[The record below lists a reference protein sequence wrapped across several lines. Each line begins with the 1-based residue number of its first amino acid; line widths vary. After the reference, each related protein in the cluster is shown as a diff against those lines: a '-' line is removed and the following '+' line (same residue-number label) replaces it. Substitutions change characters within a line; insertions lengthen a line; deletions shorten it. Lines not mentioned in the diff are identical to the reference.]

1 MSANKRLFQVAKE
14 FNISTQELI
23 KFLTSEGFEVR
34 NYLSPLTDEE
44 YARVAE
50 KYGSKPAAADKDT
63 EFRRLLREKQAKEQE
78 EAERA
83 RRELE
88 ERLRVATEL
97 VAQKPALG
105 KRGAAEKKQPAAP
118 IVGETPVVEAP
129 AIEPVAEQKPAK
141 PRRPTIRVIEIPPKE
156 QEKAK
161 REVPEHR
168 PEPVEAE
175 EVEAAAPV
183 AVETEVAVE
192 KPKPEGEAKKK
203 EKKKKAK
210 DKKKKGEEALEE
222 ELLEIIK
229 PKKEKKKKKKKP
241 RPVFNDEEI
250 EASIRQTFAS
260 MEEAGRG
267 KRKRRREEEEEEE
280 QYEEAR
286 VIRVSSSMS
295 PAEMAKLMGVE
306 VKEVIRRC
314 MDLGMMVTI
323 NQRLDLDAVTLL
335 AEDFGFQVETV
346 APDEE
351 LIEEEEEDDPAQLVP
366 RPPVVTIMGHVD
378 HGKTSLL
385 DRIRESNIIA
395 GEAGGIT
402 QHIGA
407 YEVTVDGREI
417 TFLDTPGHEAFTAM
431 RARGAQATDIVV
443 LVVAADDSVMPQTVE
458 AISHAK
464 AANVPIIVAIN
475 KIDKPNANPDL
486 IRKQLAEHGVLVEEW
501 GGKYQ
506 SVEISAK
513 TGLNVDKLL
522 EKILL
527 EADILE
533 LKANPNRRA
542 RGVIIESHFDKGKG
556 VSATV
561 LVQNGTL
568 RVGDPFIAGD
578 QSGKVRYMTD
588 ERDRR
593 VKEAGPSRPVKVF
606 GFDGRPQPG
615 DKLVVLKSERD
626 TKEISQK
633 RQQLKRELER
643 LSTRPRTL
651 DEISRQIQ
659 KGQLKQLKVIL
670 KTDVDGSLEAIFD
683 SLQKLATEEVAV
695 DTIHKGV
702 GAITESDVLLASA
715 SDAIIIGFNVRPTLK
730 ARQLA
735 ERDKVDIRTYTVIY
749 DIIDEVKAA
758 LEGFLSPT
766 ISERIVGT
774 LEVRQTFKVP
784 KIGTVAGCYVVSGK
798 IARNNKVR
806 LYRDDRLLHEG
817 SIASLKRFK
826 DDVREVQAGFEC
838 GLCIDKFSDI
848 KVGDIIE
855 AYEVVEEK
863 RSL

>member
-1 MSANKRLFQVAKE
+1 
-14 FNISTQELI
+14 
-23 KFLTSEGFEVR
+23 
-34 NYLSPLTDEE
+34 
-44 YARVAE
+44 
-50 KYGSKPAAADKDT
+50 
-63 EFRRLLREKQAKEQE
+63 
-78 EAERA
+78 
-83 RRELE
+83 
-88 ERLRVATEL
+88 
-97 VAQKPALG
+97 
-105 KRGAAEKKQPAAP
+105 
-118 IVGETPVVEAP
+118 
-129 AIEPVAEQKPAK
+129 
-141 PRRPTIRVIEIPPKE
+141 
-156 QEKAK
+156 
-161 REVPEHR
+161 
-168 PEPVEAE
+168 
-175 EVEAAAPV
+175 
-183 AVETEVAVE
+183 
-192 KPKPEGEAKKK
+192 
-203 EKKKKAK
+203 
-210 DKKKKGEEALEE
+210 
-222 ELLEIIK
+222 
-229 PKKEKKKKKKKP
+229 
-241 RPVFNDEEI
+241 
-250 EASIRQTFAS
+250 
-260 MEEAGRG
+260 
-267 KRKRRREEEEEEE
+267 
-280 QYEEAR
+280 
-286 VIRVSSSMS
+286 
-295 PAEMAKLMGVE
+295 
-306 VKEVIRRC
+306 
-314 MDLGMMVTI
+314 
-323 NQRLDLDAVTLL
+323 
-335 AEDFGFQVETV
+335 
-346 APDEE
+346 
-351 LIEEEEEDDPAQLVP
+351 
-366 RPPVVTIMGHVD
+366 
-378 HGKTSLL
+378 
-385 DRIRESNIIA
+385 
-395 GEAGGIT
+395 
-402 QHIGA
+402 
-407 YEVTVDGREI
+407 
-417 TFLDTPGHEAFTAM
+417 
-431 RARGAQATDIVV
+431 
-443 LVVAADDSVMPQTVE
+443 
-458 AISHAK
+458 
-464 AANVPIIVAIN
+464 
-475 KIDKPNANPDL
+475 
-486 IRKQLAEHGVLVEEW
+486 
-501 GGKYQ
+501 
-506 SVEISAK
+506 
-513 TGLNVDKLL
+513 
-522 EKILL
+522 
-527 EADILE
+527 
-533 LKANPNRRA
+533 
-542 RGVIIESHFDKGKG
+542 
-556 VSATV
+556 
-561 LVQNGTL
+561 
-568 RVGDPFIAGD
+568 GDPFIAGD